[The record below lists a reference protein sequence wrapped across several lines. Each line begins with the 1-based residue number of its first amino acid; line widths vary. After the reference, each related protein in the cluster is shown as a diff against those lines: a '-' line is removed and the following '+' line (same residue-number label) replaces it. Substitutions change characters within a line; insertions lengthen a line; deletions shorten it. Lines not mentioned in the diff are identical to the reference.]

1 MNLLLQFM
9 GLDINLKVSRM
20 SKLGLKFFSIILLVA
35 LGGLVFT
42 SIYINN
48 SIDNRFFDYL
58 YLEEKEKIEN
68 LVVIIEE
75 SLAENGDWPDVRM
88 LAHDFIRI
96 NRVNLLLEDRN
107 GDVIFN
113 GQMGMMM
120 NNMMNNNM
128 MSGAHNNFT
137 GRNLNMFKN
146 NSEVFEIKNTG
157 ETVANL
163 YWETTSN
170 ANLSERAELFTDRV
184 NRIIIIAAIFVS
196 MLTIFISYYF
206 SRYLTRP
213 LLQMNQIAGK
223 IVKGNFDHHVEING
237 NGELAELGH
246 SFNDMVDK
254 LNYLEKIRNESS
266 SDLAH
271 ELRTPLATINSYL
284 EGIKEGVIPNDLNT
298 IKEIEEEL
306 QRLIKLVNRLGD
318 LSNAEK
324 RIVHQDREDVSF
336 SDILQNI
343 IDRYLPIADK
353 KDILVETMIE
363 EKIKILADPDNI
375 ESVIINAIK
384 YTPEG
389 GKILI
394 KLKKE
399 DRRLIFKI
407 SDTGIGISPGDLPFI
422 FERFYRTDKSRSIK
436 TDGTGIGLT
445 ITRELVYA
453 MGGTIEVESP
463 GINAGSTF
471 IVTIP
476 IIKN

>member
-1 MNLLLQFM
+1 
-9 GLDINLKVSRM
+9 M

-58 YLEEKEKIEN
+58 YLEEKEKVEN
-68 LVVIIEE
+68 LVAIIEE
-75 SLAENGDWPDVRM
+75 SLDENGNWLDVRM

-96 NRVNLLLEDRN
+96 NRVNLLLEDRSGN
-107 GDVIFN
+107 IIFN

-128 MSGAHNNFT
+128 MSGVYNNYPD
-137 GRNLNMFKN
+137 RNLNKFKN
-146 NSEVFEIKNTG
+146 NSEVFEIKYTG

-184 NRIIIIAAIFVS
+184 NRIIVIAAIFIS
-196 MLTIFISYYF
+196 MLTILISYYF

-237 NGELAELGH
+237 NDELAELGH

-324 RIVHQDREDVSF
+324 KIVHQDREDVSF

-353 KDILVETMIE
+353 KDILVETMIG

-375 ESVIINAIK
+375 ESVIINLLSNAIK
-384 YTPEG
+384 YTSEG

-407 SDTGIGISPGDLPFI
+407 SDTGIGISPDDLPYI

-436 TDGTGIGLT
+436 TGGTGIGLT

-476 IIKN
+476 IKKIKNITKLPV